1 MELLNFTIDTLINLI
16 IFQVYFIVYLF
27 LREVGLFLYIYESI
41 YTHPLLTKYLNA
53 IGDYFYG
60 IGISVV
66 GGAVV
71 ILFQEG
77 SIKLFIVLML
87 IGKILVISGALLKNR
102 T

>member
-1 MELLNFTIDTLINLI
+1 M
-16 IFQVYFIVYLF
+16 YL
-27 LREVGLFLYIYESI
+27 YEAI
-41 YTHPLLTKYLNA
+41 YTHPLLTKYLHA

-87 IGKILVISGALLKNR
+87 IGKVLVISGALLKNK